1 MEKKTPDVGLLTD
14 NRVHRMNSSLVEPF
28 RQALFMRVG
37 QPESPVP
44 GARSRVIVVIGPW
57 NHGREIV
64 PGGTTLFFVGSRP
77 AFLASQKDL
86 GGTTLN
92 ERQRVKGVVRA
103 VAIHRSRRETSPR

>member
-1 MEKKTPDVGLLTD
+1 
-14 NRVHRMNSSLVEPF
+14 MNSSLVEPF

-64 PGGTTLFFVGSRP
+64 PGGTPLFFEGSWP

-86 GGTTLN
+86 GGTSLN
-92 ERQRVKGVVRA
+92 ERERVKGVVNFAMPKRKN
-103 VAIHRSRRETSPR
+103 RSIASPR